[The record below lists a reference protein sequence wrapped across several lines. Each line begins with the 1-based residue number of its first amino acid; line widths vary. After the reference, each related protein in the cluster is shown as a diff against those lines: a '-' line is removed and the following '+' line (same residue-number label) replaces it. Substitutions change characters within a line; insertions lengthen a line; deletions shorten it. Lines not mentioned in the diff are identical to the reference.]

1 MKSKETFNP
10 LFETNF
16 VCNIKGRMVDFQAGL
31 EKIPF
36 LSLTQAVC
44 L

>member
-16 VCNIKGRMVDFQAGL
+16 VCNIEERTVDFQAGP
-31 EKIPF
+31 ERIPF